1 MRSTV
6 LTVSLRTDEQSIIKL
21 NEMILLYQVC
31 SNTIVWC
38 VLHKLTN
45 QTPRVSGS
53 MVWFY
58 CDTNKELAQHAL

>member
-1 MRSTV
+1 M

-31 SNTIVWC
+31 SNTIVRC

-53 MVWFY
+53 MV
-58 CDTNKELAQHAL
+58 L

>member
-1 MRSTV
+1 M
-6 LTVSLRTDEQSIIKL
+6 LKVSLCAEEQSIIKL
-21 NEMILLYQVC
+21 NEIILLDQVC

-53 MVWFY
+53 MVLVIV
-58 CDTNKELAQHAL
+58 TPTRN

>member
-6 LTVSLRTDEQSIIKL
+6 LTVSLRADEQSIIKL
-21 NEMILLYQVC
+21 NEIILLDQVC

-45 QTPRVSGS
+45 QTPRVSGF
-53 MVWFY
+53 VVLV
-58 CDTNKELAQHAL
+58 TVTKLRR